1 MRTIRY
7 HPKVPAEVR
16 EILAYY
22 EGISAALADE
32 FWSELG
38 EALRYAQEHPKRH
51 HFDPSGRRRSNL
63 RIFPYHFLFRVFD
76 TSVRITAVRHNHRHP
91 GFGSRRK

>member
-38 EALRYAQEHPKRH
+38 EALRYAQEHPKRTTLIPAADGEAICV
-51 HFDPSGRRRSNL
+51 FSPTTSFSA
-63 RIFPYHFLFRVFD
+63 FLIPR
-76 TSVRITAVRHNHRHP
+76 
-91 GFGSRRK
+91 